1 MVDLLKIVDDR
12 QKNNGDWRASAYL
25 EQKEKDKVDVVYETE
40 YYRRSSDQKFMIL
53 FVKPKSSAGQ
63 GYLRLDKNLWF
74 YDPSV
79 GKWERRTE
87 RERIGGTNS
96 RRSDFDESRLAEE
109 YDPTDEGEE
118 KLGAYTA
125 QKLLLKGKSGIDL
138 AFPQIRIWIDK
149 DTKNILKRQ
158 EYALSGRLLRTSYYP
173 KWKKVRSESKG
184 ADVWYPEEIRF
195 YDEVEKA
202 NQTLVLIKAVDL
214 RALPANLFTK
224 AWLESKSAV
233 RRLWSAGLAALLAA
247 STGTAWAQAG
257 AGDRPSEQDIFGGTA
272 PKPAAPPAAEKPA
285 APAPDKPPSAEPGAP
300 GQPPPAPSD
309 LPPPAP
315 GPNQPGPGKPPAA
328 DAEDREAARDTSV
341 LGATG
346 EPQHLSDYQAPENPL
361 QIGGQIYL
369 RTQSTAFQGPHPL
382 FGQPQWALSAPSL
395 LDVYLDARPNPR
407 VRAFVLGRMS
417 YDPTRPL
424 NSSTMTLGTSG
435 GQGAFVGTSAT
446 GFTTFSAGRGPNSL
460 LDQMWIR
467 FDVLQTVF
475 VTAGKQHVRWGTG
488 RFWQPTDFLH
498 SLKRNPLDVFD
509 ARGGTSMLKLHVPWE
524 DKGWNFYGVAVTEDP
539 TDATASL
546 TQVAA
551 GGRAEIIILGAEVGI
566 DALFKRYQRPRAGI
580 DISTGIGDFDVYA
593 DVAIRAG
600 DDFTVRSTSSPR
612 IRCRPASRP
621 AGVSHPADDRRRHL
635 RRQESL
641 GRQDPGGVRR
651 ELLAQVQRQRP
662 VDGRRGVLL
671 QPAGLPRRLALP
683 WLAVEQHRRAAAE
696 LLLHRSPLRGAVRVA
711 SRALL
716 LELHDV
722 HVVDDREHFRS
733 LGRVPP
739 RLLADRAHPPLVR
752 GVRGGPL
759 RLQGRRIP
767 PGSGLRRTD
776 RPQSRSDDA
785 GELLHLPRHFERS
798 GAVRLRRRAP
808 PEDLTAASTIRFRS
822 AASGARGRGRA
833 SVNRPSSCV
842 VCAAAWSH
850 PDAARAALSAASRAA
865 CAATIAARFS
875 SAFPTGCLLAFV
887 ESTTVRAALSR
898 KRVIA
903 RRRARSCA

>member
-1 MVDLLKIVDDR
+1 
-12 QKNNGDWRASAYL
+12 
-25 EQKEKDKVDVVYETE
+25 
-40 YYRRSSDQKFMIL
+40 
-53 FVKPKSSAGQ
+53 
-63 GYLRLDKNLWF
+63 
-74 YDPSV
+74 
-79 GKWERRTE
+79 
-87 RERIGGTNS
+87 
-96 RRSDFDESRLAEE
+96 
-109 YDPTDEGEE
+109 
-118 KLGAYTA
+118 
-125 QKLLLKGKSGIDL
+125 
-138 AFPQIRIWIDK
+138 
-149 DTKNILKRQ
+149 
-158 EYALSGRLLRTSYYP
+158 
-173 KWKKVRSESKG
+173 
-184 ADVWYPEEIRF
+184 
-195 YDEVEKA
+195 
-202 NQTLVLIKAVDL
+202 
-214 RALPANLFTK
+214 
-224 AWLESKSAV
+224 
-233 RRLWSAGLAALLAA
+233 LLAA

-272 PKPAAPPAAEKPA
+272 PKPPAPPAAEKPA
-285 APAPDKPPSAEPGAP
+285 APAPDKPPPAEPGAP
-300 GQPPPAPSD
+300 GQPPPPPSD

-361 QIGGQIYL
+361 QIGGQVYL

-424 NSSTMTLGTSG
+424 NGNTMTLGTSG

-600 DDFTVRSTSSPR
+600 DDFTQVYKLPESLVPECQPPGDPTANPPIPLTTAAATYGVRSLSGVKTQAVFGANYSRKYNDNDLWTLGAEYFYNQPGYPDASLYPGLLSNNTGVPQLNFFYTGR
-612 IRCRPASRP
+612 HYAAVFASLPAPYSWNYTTFTLSTIGNISDRSFVSRLDYSLTVLTHLSFEAFAAAHFGYK
-621 AGVSHPADDRRRHL
+621 AGEFRLGADFSEQTR
-635 RRQESL
+635 
-641 GRQDPGGVRR
+641 
-651 ELLAQVQRQRP
+651 
-662 VDGRRGVLL
+662 
-671 QPAGLPRRLALP
+671 ALP
-683 WLAVEQHRRAAAE
+683 G
-696 LLLHRSPLRGAVRVA
+696 SMTM
-711 SRALL
+711 
-716 LELHDV
+716 
-722 HVVDDREHFRS
+722 
-733 LGRVPP
+733 PP
-739 RLLADRAHPPLVR
+739 MCD
-752 GVRGGPL
+752 
-759 RLQGRRIP
+759 
-767 PGSGLRRTD
+767 T
-776 RPQSRSDDA
+776 
-785 GELLHLPRHFERS
+785 
-798 GAVRLRRRAP
+798 
-808 PEDLTAASTIRFRS
+808 
-822 AASGARGRGRA
+822 
-833 SVNRPSSCV
+833 
-842 VCAAAWSH
+842 
-850 PDAARAALSAASRAA
+850 LSAASYDPVL
-865 CAATIAARFS
+865 FD
-875 SAFPTGCLLAFV
+875 FGV
-887 ESTTVRAALSR
+887 ALR
-898 KRVIA
+898 LKI
-903 RRRARSCA
+903 